1 MACSDALSTCVQ
13 AWQGTPVVAIA
24 VSGLVAAVVE
34 SPSAEH
40 RSRPR
45 PGAALT
51 IGGAIAFAAAGAL
64 AATGLVLAAV
74 LVLAGGLASSA
85 GAVWLLRN
93 PTHDGGHGGGGRGP
107 DPPSPGDPAGGGID
121 WDAFERDF
129 AAYVDAH
136 ARVPV
141 G

>member
-34 SPSAEH
+34 SPSARH

-45 PGAALT
+45 SGAALT
-51 IGGAIAFAAAGAL
+51 IGGAIAFVAAGAL
-64 AATGLVLAAV
+64 AATGLVLPAV
-74 LVLAGGLASSA
+74 LVLAGGLAASA
-85 GAVWLLRN
+85 GAVWLLRD

-121 WDAFERDF
+121 WDAFEREF
-129 AAYVDAH
+129 AAYVNAR